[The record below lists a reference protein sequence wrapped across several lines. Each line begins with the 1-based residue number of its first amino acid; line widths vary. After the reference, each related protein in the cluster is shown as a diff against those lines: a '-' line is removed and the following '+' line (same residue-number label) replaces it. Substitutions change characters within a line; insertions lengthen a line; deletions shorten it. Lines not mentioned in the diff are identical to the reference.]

1 MYFVYKFLTSLC
13 FPVFIIIIFLRKFLK
28 KEDSI
33 RFREKYLKDYFFVKS
48 KKKLFWLHA
57 ASIGELKSVVPII
70 KTLRLK
76 KPDVEFLVTTVTLSS
91 GEMFKREFEK
101 MKNINHKYFPFDNI
115 SLVKTFLKKCNPDL
129 VIFVDSEIWPNFIV
143 ETKKRNIP
151 LILMNGRITKKT
163 FDRWSI
169 FPKFAGYIFENFDLC
184 LPASKES
191 EIYLKNLFCKNIKYC
206 GNIKF
211 AANIQINELEEKNKK
226 ILNNF
231 KVWCAASTHPNEE
244 TKILKSHIEI
254 KKSYRDIITIIVPR
268 HIQRAEKILTKSV
281 RLGLSSQVLKK
292 GDILTNIK
300 EILIIKSF
308 GSLLKYFNYCNIVFI
323 GKSLDKSYE
332 KIGGQN
338 PIEAAKLGC
347 KIYHG
352 PFVSNFK
359 EVYNYLEEL
368 KISFKVNNKEELSKE
383 ILKDF
388 KYDRIN
394 SDETIKL
401 INEKGNLI
409 LNNHMKE
416 LEHFI

>member
-1 MYFVYKFLTSLC
+1 
-13 FPVFIIIIFLRKFLK
+13 
-28 KEDSI
+28 
-33 RFREKYLKDYFFVKS
+33 
-48 KKKLFWLHA
+48 
-57 ASIGELKSVVPII
+57 
-70 KTLRLK
+70 
-76 KPDVEFLVTTVTLSS
+76 
-91 GEMFKREFEK
+91 
-101 MKNINHKYFPFDNI
+101 
-115 SLVKTFLKKCNPDL
+115 
-129 VIFVDSEIWPNFIV
+129 
-143 ETKKRNIP
+143 
-151 LILMNGRITKKT
+151 MNGRITKKT

-211 AANIQINELEEKNKK
+211 AANIEINELEEKNKK